1 MKSSSMAPLELFADS
16 RQRKPMRSEAAERAD
31 FSGIRYA
38 QCWEDADV
46 LLSALEPGP
55 GKRCLSIASA
65 GDNTLALVSRD
76 PESVLALDLSPA
88 QLACLELRVAAY
100 RELQHSE
107 LLALLGSIESD
118 ARPRLYQACR
128 KHLSAKALAFWDE
141 RPDLIAAGIGA
152 VGKFEHYFSL
162 FREKV
167 LPLVHSRGRLREL
180 LRPKSRDERRSFYD
194 NQWNNLRWRLMFHV
208 FFSRK
213 LMGLLGRDPQF
224 FRYVEGSV
232 SEKILKRTE
241 YALTELNPAANPYV
255 QWILTG
261 RHNGALPAALREENF
276 EPIRR
281 NLDRLEWRCGS
292 LEESLGQGQKFDCFN
307 LSDIFEYMSPSSYE
321 QLLKLIVS
329 SARPGARLAYWNMLA
344 PRHRPESV
352 ATVLKPLPELSAQLF
367 ARDQAFFY
375 SALVV
380 EEVV

>member
-1 MKSSSMAPLELFADS
+1 
-16 RQRKPMRSEAAERAD
+16 MRSEAAERAD

-46 LLSALEPGP
+46 LLAALEPGP

-65 GDNTLALVSRD
+65 GDNTLALLSRD

-88 QLACLELRVAAY
+88 QIACLELRVAAY
-100 RELQHSE
+100 RELQHDE
-107 LLALLGSIESD
+107 LLALVGSVESD
-118 ARPRLYQACR
+118 ARPRFYQACR
-128 KHLSAKALAFWDE
+128 KQLSTDVRGFWDE
-141 RPDLIAAGIGA
+141 RPDLIAAGIGS
-152 VGKFEHYFSL
+152 VGKFEHYFSV
-162 FREKV
+162 FRERA
-167 LPLVHSRGRLREL
+167 LPLVHPSERIQEL
-180 LRPKSRDERRSFYD
+180 LRPKSVQERRSFYD
-194 NQWNNLRWRLMFHV
+194 NRWSNLRWRLMFRA

-213 LMGLLGRDPQF
+213 LMGLLGRDPEF

-232 SEKILKRTE
+232 SDRILKRTE
-241 YALTELNPAANPYV
+241 YALTELDPAANPYI

-276 EPIRR
+276 ERIRR
-281 NLDRLEWRCGS
+281 NLDRLQWRCGA
-292 LEESLGQGQKFDCFN
+292 LEESLKGDQKFDCFN

-321 QLLKLIVS
+321 QLLRLIVS

-344 PRHRPESV
+344 LRHRPESL
-352 ATVLKPLPELSAQLF
+352 AAVLRPLTDLSSQLF

-380 EEVV
+380 EEVVGVA